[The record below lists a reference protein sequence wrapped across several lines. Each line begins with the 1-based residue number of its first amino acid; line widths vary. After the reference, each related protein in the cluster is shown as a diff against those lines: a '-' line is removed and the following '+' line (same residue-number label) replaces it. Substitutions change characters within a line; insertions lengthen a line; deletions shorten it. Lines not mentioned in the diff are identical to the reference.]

1 MPPHV
6 HLMVDFH
13 GANKP
18 TGMQR
23 TWPNVITREGVR
35 GHEYQI
41 TRYHRVP
48 QPDHDVILPF
58 TRYVAGPGDYTPTV
72 FTTSELMGNT
82 WAHELAQAVIFTS
95 PFLCFGGS
103 SAELP

>member
-1 MPPHV
+1 M

-18 TGMQR
+18 SGMER

-48 QPDHDVILPF
+48 
-58 TRYVAGPGDYTPTV
+58 AG
-72 FTTSELMGNT
+72 
-82 WAHELAQAVIFTS
+82 
-95 PFLCFGGS
+95 
-103 SAELP
+103 